1 METKKT
7 KYDTNPLDPDFEKK
21 TEEVWGGGG
30 ATQEVK
36 GATREVGNTAN
47 ESSRQ
52 NAYSEAPTRRYN
64 EVQPD
69 TPYPSVFI
77 PPTYSPPAP
86 HQTTQPYQ
94 TAFSSS
100 PTCRAVSGIG
110 IPERWAVMLPYAPY
124 VGLVV
129 ALLELFLIP
138 RKEVKV
144 RFHASQALALHL
156 GILIIGTIFG
166 VIGSITDS
174 SLGGLL
180 FKLATNIFLVISMV
194 RVWQG
199 EQHRIEPL
207 GEPAKWFND
216 HIEPRNK

>member
-1 METKKT
+1 METKKS
-7 KYDTNPLDPDFEKK
+7 KYDTNPLDPDFEKQ
-21 TEEVWGGGG
+21 TEEVWGGGPD
-30 ATQEVK
+30 TQEVK
-36 GATREVGNTAN
+36 GATREVARTPN

-52 NAYSEAPTRRYN
+52 NIYSEAPTRRYN
-64 EVQPD
+64 GVQTD

-77 PPTYSPPAP
+77 PPTYSPPAQQQP
-86 HQTTQPYQ
+86 AQPYQ
-94 TAFSSS
+94 QLYGSVPTAR
-100 PTCRAVSGIG
+100 PVPGIG
-110 IPERWAVMLPYAPY
+110 ISERWALMMPYAPY

-129 ALLELFLIP
+129 ALLELFLVP
-138 RKEVKV
+138 RKEVNI

-156 GILIIGTIFG
+156 GILIVGTIFG

-180 FKLATNIFLVISMV
+180 FKLASFVFLVVSMA

-199 EQHRIEPL
+199 KPHRIEPL
-207 GEPAKWFND
+207 SEPAQWFNQ